1 MDDIKKIRVNGI
13 SVGIG
18 GIDEVIAG
26 MKSEYSNRPDPEIG
40 AEMLARLEPHNY
52 IAASARDEYAA
63 AFVREFRK
71 ALGQPYE
78 EEARGGLEVQ
88 IIGPGC
94 PRCDQ
99 LFERVVKVMSELN
112 LAADLEK
119 VKDAKAIAATGVLVT
134 PGLIINGKVVSTG
147 KVPGEKEISRWLTD
161 AN

>member
-1 MDDIKKIRVNGI
+1 MDDINKIKVNGVSIGI
-13 SVGIG
+13 S
-18 GIDEVIAG
+18 GIDEVIAD
-26 MKSEYSNRPDPEIG
+26 METEYSDRPDEEVG
-40 AEMLARLEPHNY
+40 AEMLARLEARNY
-52 IAASARDEYAA
+52 IADSAKDNYAA
-63 AFVREFRK
+63 AFAREFRK

-78 EEARGGLEVQ
+78 EEAGGLEVQ

-99 LFERVVKVMSELN
+99 LYERVVKVMSELN

-147 KVPGEKEISRWLTD
+147 KVPGEKDISRWLAD

>member
-1 MDDIKKIRVNGI
+1 MDDIKKIKVNGL
-13 SVGIG
+13 SVGLR
-18 GIDEVIAG
+18 GIDEVIAS
-26 MKSEYSNRPDPEIG
+26 MESEYSDRPDPEIG
-40 AEMLARLEPHNY
+40 AEMLARLETRNY
-52 IAASARDEYAA
+52 IAASARDNYAA
-63 AFVREFRK
+63 AFAREFRK

-78 EEARGGLEVQ
+78 EEAGGLEVR

-99 LFERVVKVMSELN
+99 LYERVVKVMSQLN

-147 KVPGEKEISRWLTD
+147 RVPGENDISRWLAD
-161 AN
+161 AD

>member
-1 MDDIKKIRVNGI
+1 MDDIKKIKVNGI
-13 SVGIG
+13 SIGIS
-18 GIDEVIAG
+18 GIDGVIAD
-26 MKSEYSNRPDPEIG
+26 MESQYSDRPDPEVG
-40 AEMLARLEPHNY
+40 AEMLARLETCNY
-52 IAASARDEYAA
+52 IASSARDNYAA

-78 EEARGGLEVQ
+78 EEAGGLEVQ

-94 PRCDQ
+94 PSCDQ
-99 LFERVVKVMSELN
+99 LYERVVKVMSELN

-147 KVPGEKEISRWLTD
+147 KVPGEKEISRWLMD